1 MFRSNIY
8 HLHGVLLLSLLFSFT
23 NLQAADC
30 HPPID
35 PEKPQYMIGYGS
47 LMNKSSKLSTEPN
60 AGESRPVSLTGFQRS
75 WNTHGVYPTTF
86 LGSQPSESATM
97 VAALYRDYPGED
109 GKLASDAR
117 EIDYC
122 RAAVKPETVTMLD
135 GSESLASVEVWIYV
149 NKPETLKLPDAGHP
163 IVQSYVDIFITGC
176 LQLQELV
183 TDPDLDFVEQ
193 CILTTDGWSKSWVND
208 RLYPRRPYHY
218 EPKAFQIDKYL
229 QRLLPEYVDAVKIE

>member
-1 MFRSNIY
+1 MLS
-8 HLHGVLLLSLLFSFT
+8 VLFAAT
-23 NLQAADC
+23 TIQADDC
-30 HPPID
+30 HPTID
-35 PEKPQYMIGYGS
+35 STKPQYIVGYGS
-47 LMNKSSKLSTEPN
+47 LMNESSKRSTEPN

-97 VAALYRDYPGED
+97 VAALYRDYPGKD

-122 RAAVKPETVTMLD
+122 RAAVEPATITMLD
-135 GSESLASVEVWIYV
+135 GSTGPISGQVWIYI

-176 LQLQELV
+176 LQLQTLV
-183 TDPDLDFVEQ
+183 TDPEFDFVEQ
-193 CILTTDGWSKSWVND
+193 CILTTDGWSESWVND
-208 RLYPRRPYHY
+208 RINPRRPFHY
-218 EPKAFQIDKYL
+218 QPKAFQIDKYL
-229 QRLLPEYVDAVKIE
+229 NRLLPEYVDAVRIE